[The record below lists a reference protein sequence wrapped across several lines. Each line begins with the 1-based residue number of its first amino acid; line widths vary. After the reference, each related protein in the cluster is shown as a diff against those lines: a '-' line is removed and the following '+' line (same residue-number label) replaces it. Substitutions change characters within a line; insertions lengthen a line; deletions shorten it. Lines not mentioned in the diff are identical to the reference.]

1 MVRWCIRVDREEGGE
16 AGGGQTRPEEM
27 GANGE
32 AIMTD
37 QEVLDDLKKEMEK
50 TVAAFRR
57 DLARTRTGR
66 ASTALLEGI
75 HADYYGAKTPLIQLA
90 TLSAPEPRLLI
101 VQPFDKTALTA
112 IEKAIQQSD
121 LGVNP
126 MSDGKILRI
135 PIPELTAERRKEIV
149 RHLHKVAEDFRVSVR
164 AHRHDALELLK
175 EMLKEKE
182 LTEDDNRRA
191 RDKIEA
197 ATKDY
202 LERVDKVLKSKEEEV
217 LSV

>member
-1 MVRWCIRVDREEGGE
+1 
-16 AGGGQTRPEEM
+16 
-27 GANGE
+27 
-32 AIMTD
+32 MTD
-37 QEVLDDLKKEMEK
+37 QEVLDDLKREMEK
-50 TVAAFRR
+50 TVTAFRR
-57 DLARTRTGR
+57 ELARTRTGR

-90 TLSAPEPRLLI
+90 TLSAPEPRLLV
-101 VQPFDKTALTA
+101 VQPFDKAALTA

-121 LGVNP
+121 LGLNP

-149 RHLHKVAEDFRVSVR
+149 RHLHKVAEDFRVSLR

-197 ATKDY
+197 TTKEY
-202 LERVDKVLKSKEEEV
+202 LERIDKVLKAKEEEV